1 MPFFCFAPA
10 LLLVFLNGA
19 ALAQTPGDPASAE
32 TVSWTVA
39 PLELA
44 KKNGHATLT
53 LHGAVAA
60 GWHVYSLKQLPLGP
74 TPLVASVTAN
84 DVATADG
91 AATGSAPTK
100 FHDPAFDL
108 ETQFYTG
115 QFTLTLPVR
124 LKSQAS
130 ASQQAIPVDVRFQT
144 CNGRVCQPPK
154 TVHLSAVVNPST
166 GK

>member
-1 MPFFCFAPA
+1 MVQQILASLAVYFVVWWITLFAVLPFG
-10 LLLVFLNGA
+10 LRT
-19 ALAQTPGDPASAE
+19 QAE
-32 TVSWTVA
+32 DKHVILGTV
-39 PLELA
+39 E
-44 KKNGHATLT
+44 
-53 LHGAVAA
+53 
-60 GWHVYSLKQLPLGP
+60 
-74 TPLVASVTAN
+74 
-84 DVATADG
+84 
-91 AATGSAPTK
+91 SAPTK